1 MGLRAS
7 VSASAEGL
15 RLGSFLTRQNAQPPH
30 QGSRASVVNGT
41 AKKCLRVE
49 VRRVGTLTK
58 ETDMHAEDTIRPG
71 NLT

>member
-1 MGLRAS
+1 ML
-7 VSASAEGL
+7 
-15 RLGSFLTRQNAQPPH
+15 
-30 QGSRASVVNGT
+30 NGT